1 LGSFL
6 VINADSKF
14 YEVDVTSYLK
24 VEKSAGRNLVRL
36 GLENAGTN
44 SEYGTFIAREDGY
57 NDWER
62 RVST

>member
-6 VINADSKF
+6 VINAASKF

-24 VEKSAGRNLVRL
+24 VEKSAGRNLVTL
-36 GLENAGTN
+36 GLENAGAN
-44 SEYGTFIAREDGY
+44 SEYVTFIAREDGY

-62 RVST
+62 RIFS